1 MNSRKSGRRRLLKQG
16 ATVAGLAVG
25 AIRAAQ
31 GQTSGSQ
38 ALEVRPNE
46 LYDYGVR
53 SRFVTSA
60 RTGSGRL

>member
-46 LYDYGVR
+46 LYDYGTTIC
-53 SRFVTSA
+53 RFLQLLIVVP
-60 RTGSGRL
+60 